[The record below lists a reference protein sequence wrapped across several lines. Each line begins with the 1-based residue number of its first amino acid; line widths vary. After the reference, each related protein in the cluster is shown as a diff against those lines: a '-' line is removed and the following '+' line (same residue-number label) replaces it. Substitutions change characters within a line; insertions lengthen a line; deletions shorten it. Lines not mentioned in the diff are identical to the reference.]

1 MLQGHDTTA
10 AALNFALMELANNKD
25 IQVSTKTLYLSITNQ
40 LSKNNQMA
48 KEEIMIRYEL

>member
-25 IQVSTKTLYLSITNQ
+25 IQVSTKTYLSITNQ